1 MECQHFL
8 VAPVINKITLLENN
22 LQFMRK
28 FSWVFML
35 PVVSVMTFYTSYY
48 GDQRDVLGF
57 ERFASVGTG
66 IEVGSSEKTRDVNF
80 Q

>member
-1 MECQHFL
+1 M
-8 VAPVINKITLLENN
+8 K
-22 LQFMRK
+22 K